1 MTQNNIKIA
10 ITGSIGSGKSTVA
23 QIIAEQGFTVLSC
36 DAIYKQLLKQNIFT
50 QKFIDQ
56 FGKSIV
62 TNEGKIDTKA
72 LASIVFSDSAKL
84 QKLNLITHPVIF
96 KEAFKRM
103 VGDGV
108 FFCEVPILFEGGY
121 EKLFDGVVV
130 VLRNREDCIEYASK
144 RDNTAKENIV
154 KRIDKQ
160 FDYRNVNSAKNYI
173 IENNGDIDVL
183 RVKTLKILEKI
194 SYN

>member
-1 MTQNNIKIA
+1 
-10 ITGSIGSGKSTVA
+10 
-23 QIIAEQGFTVLSC
+23 
-36 DAIYKQLLKQNIFT
+36 
-50 QKFIDQ
+50 
-56 FGKSIV
+56 
-62 TNEGKIDTKA
+62 
-72 LASIVFSDSAKL
+72 
-84 QKLNLITHPVIF
+84 
-96 KEAFKRM
+96 M

-144 RDNTAKENIV
+144 RDNTVKENIA

-194 SYN
+194 SNN